1 MEINR
6 VLVRYGDI
14 GTKSEPVRSNMV
26 SVLRQRIQDR
36 LEYEELEFEKVKHQN
51 ARIIV
56 LTEDYKAVARAVS
69 EIPGVASCSP
79 AVVTGPD
86 LDSIKSA
93 SRIFEVGETFGVEA
107 NRSGQ
112 HDFDTRDICI
122 ELGSFT
128 EEKTGSSVDLDNP
141 DTWLEVDLR
150 EDEAYVFTRRYEGPD
165 GLPVGSSGSLA
176 ALVSGG
182 IDSPVAAHEI
192 MTRGCDIM
200 PVYFY
205 NKPIAAEDHLL
216 RLVSVLKKLER
227 FHPSKKWHFYVVY
240 MEEINQE
247 LMKIERGRMLIHRK
261 IMFKISEMIVQK
273 EGLSGLVTG
282 EAIGQKSS
290 QTPSNLELTSSAIEK
305 PVFRP
310 LVSSEKS
317 SIVKRARQINTF
329 EEASIDSACST
340 MAPESPATSIR
351 PEELAKIEQSIKI
364 EDLVKKAFESAEKR
378 QL

>member
-1 MEINR
+1 
-6 VLVRYGDI
+6 
-14 GTKSEPVRSNMV
+14 MV

-227 FHPSKKWHFYVVY
+227 FHPSKKWHFYVVD

>member
-1 MEINR
+1 
-6 VLVRYGDI
+6 
-14 GTKSEPVRSNMV
+14 
-26 SVLRQRIQDR
+26 
-36 LEYEELEFEKVKHQN
+36 
-51 ARIIV
+51 
-56 LTEDYKAVARAVS
+56 
-69 EIPGVASCSP
+69 
-79 AVVTGPD
+79 
-86 LDSIKSA
+86 
-93 SRIFEVGETFGVEA
+93 
-107 NRSGQ
+107 
-112 HDFDTRDICI
+112 
-122 ELGSFT
+122 
-128 EEKTGSSVDLDNP
+128 
-141 DTWLEVDLR
+141 
-150 EDEAYVFTRRYEGPD
+150 
-165 GLPVGSSGSLA
+165 
-176 ALVSGG
+176 
-182 IDSPVAAHEI
+182 
-192 MTRGCDIM
+192 
-200 PVYFY
+200 
-205 NKPIAAEDHLL
+205 
-216 RLVSVLKKLER
+216 
-227 FHPSKKWHFYVVY
+227 